1 MPAFSRIPTVLKPQE
16 IIDKALLKSSKV
28 SEPYFPDFIKKIRS
42 EVIDKIST
50 VESVSTI
57 YLRKLIN
64 KFPSLNSLYPFY
76 RGMIGLMVDLD
87 QYRIS
92 LGHVQWA
99 SDKIV
104 ELANL
109 KIKSSKK
116 GRTVQELNKNLKEFY
131 GRFASIIKD
140 LDKDLTFLAEC
151 RAKIKEIPDIKMD
164 YPTFIIAGLPNVGKT
179 SLLSK
184 LTGSSPIIAPYP
196 FTTQSLFIGYT
207 NIGNRGVQIIDTPGI
222 LDRPMKSRNEMERKS
237 ILCLQDLEGILIFL
251 FDHSGSS
258 GYSSQE
264 QENVYNEIKSNFKIP
279 VIRAQSKS
287 DIIQEKK
294 EDIQISCLTGE
305 GLEKLKEI
313 MLEKINSDSRWI

>member
-1 MPAFSRIPTVLKPQE
+1 MSAFSRIPTVLRPQE
-16 IIDKALLKSSKV
+16 IIDKALLKSSKI
-28 SEPYFPDFIKKIRS
+28 SESYFPDFIKKIKS

-50 VESVSTI
+50 VESVSTA
-57 YLRKLIN
+57 YFRKLIS

-87 QYRIS
+87 QYKIS

-116 GRTVQELNKNLKEFY
+116 RKTVQELNKDLKEFY
-131 GRFASIIKD
+131 GRFASIVKD

-151 RAKIKEIPDIKMD
+151 RMKIKEIPDIKMD
-164 YPTFIIAGLPNVGKT
+164 YPTFIVAGLPNVGKT

-196 FTTQSLFIGYT
+196 FTTQSLFIGYM
-207 NIGNRGVQIIDTPGI
+207 NIGNRGIQIIDTPGI

-279 VIRAQSKS
+279 IIRAQSKC
-287 DIIQEKK
+287 DIKQEKK

-305 GLEKLKEI
+305 GIEELKEI
-313 MLEKINSDSRWI
+313 MLNKINSDSRWI